1 MPTAEPKTTPVTDAL
16 PIVEKTGKRQRKKA
30 SKNQRNFDI
39 AAELE
44 RLAGVDLT
52 RIDGIQP
59 ITVQTLISEAGLDMR
74 LYESV
79 AHRASLRGVDRL
91 NASK

>member
-30 SKNQRNFDI
+30 SKNQPNFDI

-59 ITVQTLISEAGLDMR
+59 ITVQTLISEAGLDM
-74 LYESV
+74 SPV
-79 AHRASLRGVDRL
+79 AHRASLRVVDRL